1 MVLSDF
7 KLCLSYIANQPH
19 VLPRL
24 PGTLMALM
32 VAVKRVQLLRKAHRT
47 AHESDY
53 KSPVCDSKTAQ
64 CISSTEVK
72 VSQGLLRWPSGK
84 EPTCIQ
90 ETPETSPGFLPCF
103 TMSFSRLS
111 PSISKG
117 LHGSLTLAAS
127 RSPWCTAVFV
137 FVFFYF
143 HDTPIPCR
151 FSGCLFNG
159 AETSG
164 PSQDRPLP
172 LSSICLLSVKNL

>member
-53 KSPVCDSKTAQ
+53 KSPVYDSKTAQ

-90 ETPETSPGFLPCF
+90 ETPETSPGL
-103 TMSFSRLS
+103 
-111 PSISKG
+111 G
-117 LHGSLTLAAS
+117 
-127 RSPWCTAVFV
+127 RSPGGGNGNSLP
-137 FVFFYF
+137 Y
-143 HDTPIPCR
+143 
-151 FSGCLFNG
+151 SCL
-159 AETSG
+159 EKSHE
-164 PSQDRPLP
+164 QR
-172 LSSICLLSVKNL
+172 NLEGYSPWVTKESDIT